1 MTSFGGSGLIPL
13 SGGSATPS
21 QAAIVAPSPRAKG
34 AKPEEI
40 YRTWL
45 EIAEQ
50 RIAAEQILIGGHT
63 ILADEPANA
72 AKTGV
77 SAVLGFFDTLAG
89 QVFTR
94 TTDVGELSNYMAGDA
109 RRWRDLLRAFRQRS
123 VAAKEAPRYH
133 QLTRALAAAE
143 FIASE
148 PIGNNE
154 REEFALTDIGAD
166 LDDAR
171 RSAEISANFM
181 TRLAAP
187 KATPNIAVCL
197 RDANGDVCGEA
208 VFAAPVA
215 EAHGQLNLLFT
226 ATLAAARE
234 IANVEV
240 SLTRRA
246 LS

>member
-13 SGGSATPS
+13 GGPAAPS
-21 QAAIVAPSPRAKG
+21 QAAIIAPSPRAKG
-34 AKPEEI
+34 AKPAEI
-40 YRTWL
+40 YRGWL

-63 ILADEPANA
+63 IQPEEA
-72 AKTGV
+72 ASASKTGL
-77 SAVLGFFDTLAG
+77 SAVLAFFDTLAE

-94 TTDVGELSNYMAGDA
+94 ATDVGELSNYMAGDA
-109 RRWRDLLRAFRQRS
+109 RRWRDLLRTFRQRS
-123 VAAKEAPRYH
+123 AAANDAPRYH
-133 QLTRALAAAE
+133 QLTRGLAGAE
-143 FIASE
+143 FLASE
-148 PIGNNE
+148 PIANTE
-154 REEFALTDIGAD
+154 REEFALTNIGAD
-166 LDDAR
+166 LDDDR
-171 RSAEISANFM
+171 RSAEISANFL

-208 VFAAPVA
+208 VFAAPLA
-215 EAHGQLNLLFT
+215 EAHGQRNELF
-226 ATLAAARE
+226 AVTLAADRE

-246 LS
+246 VG